1 MSAKNAIAKIGQ
13 DIVLHLDGAGIGH
26 LLTVEETAGVL
37 RCSVSSLNKWR
48 LTGRGPPF
56 VHVESR
62 VRYRTS
68 DLNTYIAGRTVTS
81 TSAEISAA
89 AASSRPPLV
98 QVSRSRRVAD
108 PERDATAASASADPL
123 NSLRAD
129 GLARLRRDRSRN
141 LKIERFKL

>member
-1 MSAKNAIAKIGQ
+1 VPNKNTIKKIGR
-13 DIVLHLDGAGIGH
+13 DVVSFDGGGVGH

-62 VRYRTS
+62 VRYRTC

-81 TSAEISAA
+81 TSAVISSPATGRA
-89 AASSRPPLV
+89 TH
-98 QVSRSRRVAD
+98 RSDAD
-108 PERDATAASASADPL
+108 PGREGKPHQHQHTR
-123 NSLRAD
+123 
-129 GLARLRRDRSRN
+129 
-141 LKIERFKL
+141 